1 MNSIDFET
9 LLIII
14 FVLVDDWYQV
24 EGKTWKEKLPGVKPT
39 MSDSAGSRRV
49 KKIGGD
55 NSFVSLAKL
64 LMERYRVTQR
74 GSHTL

>member
-49 KKIGGD
+49 KK
-55 NSFVSLAKL
+55 
-64 LMERYRVTQR
+64 MERYRVTQR